1 MHAFKHAPHA
11 TQMMGNDGE
20 KQVQNEQVTPSQDPQ
35 GLPEKKQTIKHQYP
49 YVFGTFARD
58 DLVALRA
65 MLTA

>member
-35 GLPEKKQTIKHQYP
+35 GLPEKKTDHQ
-49 YVFGTFARD
+49 ASIS
-58 DLVALRA
+58 LRVWDIR
-65 MLTA
+65 T